1 MENPRPEKVAVV
13 DEVRERLDATSA
25 ALLTEY
31 RGLDVTAISDLRRAL
46 RQVGGEYKIY
56 KNTLVRFA
64 ARDLGLE
71 LEELLTGPTAIAFIT
86 EKPDG
91 SPGDAVDVAKA
102 LRDFAK
108 TNPNLV
114 VKGGVLGTKPLTADE
129 AKALAEVEPRE
140 VLLAKLAGAIAA
152 PMVQFAG
159 LLEALPRN
167 FAYGLLA
174 LIDQQGGVPDTPAD
188 EPAAEPEAPAAEA
201 APADDSTDAPTE
213 DAPATDEA
221 APEAAPAEEPS
232 ATAEADTTRAETGAS
247 ATLEAAASQPDT
259 PAAEEAPVAEPA
271 ADDTTTEE

>member
-13 DEVRERLDATSA
+13 DDVRERLGATSA

-31 RGLDVTAISDLRRAL
+31 RGLDVKAISDLRRAL

-108 TNPNLV
+108 TNPTLV

-140 VLLAKLAGAIAA
+140 VLLAKLAGALAA

-167 FAYGLLA
+167 FAYGLSA
-174 LIDQQGGVPDTPAD
+174 LIDKQGGAPETPAD
-188 EPAAEPEAPAAEA
+188 EPADAPEAAAEAPADTEAPADDAPAEEPAAEA
-201 APADDSTDAPTE
+201 ATDDT
-213 DAPATDEA
+213 A
-221 APEAAPAEEPS
+221 AAEEAPAEEP
-232 ATAEADTTRAETGAS
+232 
-247 ATLEAAASQPDT
+247 AAG
-259 PAAEEAPVAEPA
+259 
-271 ADDTTTEE
+271 DTTTEE